1 MLYTTDQHNI
11 VNQLHFKFK
20 RKKAFFIARRNINNL
35 RYADDTTLKTESKEL
50 KNFLMRVKV
59 ESEKAGLQLNIKK
72 FKSMASSPVTSW
84 QIEGGKWRQWQI
96 LFSWVPKSLWMVTT
110 AMKSKDTGSLEG
122 KL

>member
-1 MLYTTDQHNI
+1 MQNARLEDSQAGI
-11 VNQLHFKFK
+11 K
-20 RKKAFFIARRNINNL
+20 IARRNTSNL
-35 RYADDTTLKTESKEL
+35 RYADDTTLMAQSKEEL
-50 KNFLMRVKV
+50 KSFLMRVKV

-72 FKSMASSPVTSW
+72 IKSMASSPVTSW

-122 KL
+122 KLWQT